1 MTSALHAPSHVRRS
15 KARLSEFIEKQ
26 TATNVQLRLDA
37 MREPA
42 LARYLDRVLS
52 AEKWEAN

>member
-1 MTSALHAPSHVRRS
+1 MTSALYAPSHVRRS
-15 KARLSEFIEKQ
+15 KTRLAEFIEKQ
-26 TATNVQLRLDA
+26 TATNEQLRLDA
-37 MREPA
+37 MHEPA

>member
-1 MTSALHAPSHVRRS
+1 MISALYAPSHTRRS
-15 KARLSEFIEKQ
+15 KVRLVEFIEKQ
-26 TATNVQLRLDA
+26 TATNEQLRLDA

-52 AEKWEAN
+52 AEMWEAN

>member
-1 MTSALHAPSHVRRS
+1 MTSALYAPSHVRRS
-15 KARLSEFIEKQ
+15 KARLAEFIEKQ
-26 TATNVQLRLDA
+26 AAKHEQLRLDA

-52 AEKWEAN
+52 AENWEAN